1 VGYTAASMPL
11 SSAALGGYVGLCVSS
26 RLASRRLLM
35 PGHIEP
41 HGTYFGTYR
50 ALLFFE
56 GLVRWRDI

>member
-1 VGYTAASMPL
+1 MPL

-50 ALLFFE
+50 ALLFSE
-56 GLVRWRDI
+56 GLVSWRDI